1 MKHLLNTYC
10 MPGTLVMVLKGGKWD
25 TQVVK

>member
-1 MKHLLNTYC
+1 MKHLLNTYYVS
-10 MPGTLVMVLKGGKWD
+10 GTLVMILQGDKWD